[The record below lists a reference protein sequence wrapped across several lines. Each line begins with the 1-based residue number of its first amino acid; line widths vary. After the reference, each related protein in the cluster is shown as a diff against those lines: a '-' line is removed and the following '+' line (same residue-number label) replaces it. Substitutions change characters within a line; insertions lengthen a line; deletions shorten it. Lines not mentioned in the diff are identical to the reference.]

1 MAESLRVPIRGMDC
15 AECTRHVKEA
25 LESVG
30 GVSSA
35 EVLLSSEQ
43 AVVTVA
49 SDGVDPAELR
59 AAVERAG
66 YAVSP
71 EFGGLDLSPIIV
83 LLVTGVL
90 AANFVGRSVV
100 GGWES
105 LLRRIPIVRSI
116 YSASKNFAEIVFSD
130 SGNAFKKVL
139 LVEYPRKGIYT
150 LTFQTASRM
159 GEVQG
164 RTGDDVI
171 CCFVPTTPNP
181 TSGFII
187 IVPKSEVIELDM
199 SVDEA
204 AKLIMSLGV
213 VVPTWSKEQTAE
225 LPLKMPEEQP

>member
-1 MAESLRVPIRGMDC
+1 MLKRLRRYLVAGLLVWLPLAVTYGLLRFLIGLMDKTLHLLP
-15 AECTRHVKEA
+15 AAYRPEEWLPVA
-25 LESVG
+25 IPGL
-30 GVSSA
+30 GVI
-35 EVLLSSEQ
+35 L
-43 AVVTVA
+43 T
-49 SDGVDPAELR
+49 
-59 AAVERAG
+59 
-66 YAVSP
+66 
-71 EFGGLDLSPIIV
+71 IIV

-100 GGWES
+100 GGWEA
-105 LLRRIPIVRSI
+105 LLRKIPVVRSI

-150 LTFQTASRM
+150 LTFQTATRM

-187 IVPKSEVIELDM
+187 IVPKSDVIELDM